1 MSTAHQERS
10 EGAGNGSLAQ
20 FSDWLFRREHT
31 LFWRLLSL
39 AIVLGVWEF
48 AGRSGFN
55 PAFPSFSETI
65 VGLYSMMADGTLFSA
80 YAETLKPLAIG
91 VGISASLGIS
101 IGVAMGLR
109 WDVAWIATPVFIV
122 MQAAP
127 MAAVIPLLTFVYGT
141 GVTAKVIAVCL
152 MASPPIVLNSY
163 RAVSNVNSSL
173 LMMCRSFLG
182 NRRQE
187 IRNVILP
194 DASPMIFAGLRL
206 GAAEGFGGAVIAE
219 LLITPTGVGDL
230 ITYHRSIAAYDQM
243 YAAIL
248 SIVVFTV
255 VGVSLLLSLE
265 HILFRPDKKRES

>member
-1 MSTAHQERS
+1 MSTIRQER

-20 FSDWLFRREHT
+20 SFAWVFRREHT
-31 LFWRLLSL
+31 LIWRLISL
-39 AIVLGVWEF
+39 ALVLGLWEI
-48 AGRSGFN
+48 AGQIPIN
-55 PAFPSFSETI
+55 PAFPAFSS
-65 VGLYSMMADGTLFSA
+65 VLGGLYAMAADGTLWSA
-80 YAETLKPLAIG
+80 YGETLKPLAIG
-91 VGISASLGIS
+91 VAISGSLGVS
-101 IGVAMGLR
+101 IGIAMGLR
-109 WDVAWIATPVFIV
+109 WDAAWIGTPVFIV

-141 GVTAKVIAVCL
+141 GLTAKVIAVCL

-219 LLITPTGVGDL
+219 LLITPTGIGDL
-230 ITYHRSIAAYDQM
+230 ITFHRSIAAYPKM
-243 YAAIL
+243 YAAVF

-265 HILFRPDKKRES
+265 RILFRPDKKQEP

>member
-1 MSTAHQERS
+1 MSTVRQS

-20 FSDWLFRREHT
+20 WSAWVFRSEHT

-39 AIVLGVWEF
+39 TLVLGAWEI
-48 AGRSGFN
+48 AGQIPIN
-55 PAFPSFSETI
+55 PAFPAFSSTLAALY
-65 VGLYSMMADGTLFSA
+65 GLAADGSLFTA
-80 YAETLKPLAIG
+80 YGETLKPLAIG
-91 VGISASLGIS
+91 VGISASLGVSLGI
-101 IGVAMGLR
+101 AMGLR
-109 WDVAWIATPVFIV
+109 WDVAWVSTPVFIV

-141 GVTAKVIAVCL
+141 GLTAKVIAVCL
-152 MASPPIVLNSY
+152 MALPPIVLNSY

-173 LMMCRSFLG
+173 TMMCRSFLG

-187 IRNVILP
+187 IRHIVLP

-230 ITYHRSIAAYDQM
+230 ITYYRSLAAYPEM

-255 VGVSLLLSLE
+255 VGVSLLLRLE
-265 HILFRPDKKRES
+265 HILFRPDKKRGS